1 MTMYPSHFHPYLL
14 VGGCGRRCTSDAC
27 PFFPCVTRPFL
38 PCAPAPSSP
47 PLHVTNSPPGVA
59 RTDSSRRR
67 ASSPPASAAG
77 GTPRA
82 LYPTHAPTPPL
93 YALGTPTPTR
103 PRGLWPR
110 GADVLAPSS
119 PSPWHRL
126 PASSPTHRPRRP
138 R

>member
-59 RTDSSRRR
+59 RTDS
-67 ASSPPASAAG
+67 PPAG
-77 GTPRA
+77 G
-82 LYPTHAPTPPL
+82 PPL
-93 YALGTPTPTR
+93 LQRRQLVERRELSTQPMR
-103 PRGLWPR
+103 PRL
-110 GADVLAPSS
+110 LY
-119 PSPWHRL
+119 
-126 PASSPTHRPRRP
+126 TH
-138 R
+138 